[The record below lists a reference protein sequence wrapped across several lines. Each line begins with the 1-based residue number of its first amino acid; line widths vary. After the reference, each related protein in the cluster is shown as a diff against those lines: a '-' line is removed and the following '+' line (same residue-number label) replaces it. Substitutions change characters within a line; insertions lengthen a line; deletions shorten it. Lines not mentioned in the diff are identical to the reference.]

1 MTHWGREWQT
11 TPVFLP
17 GESHREYAKE
27 KRYDTGMS
35 SAGQKA
41 SNTLLKKSRG
51 QLVIAPVRMKQLGQ
65 SRNDTQLWLV
75 VKVKSDAVKNNIA

>member
-1 MTHWGREWQT
+1 M
-11 TPVFLP
+11 L
-17 GESHREYAKE
+17 GESHRQYKKA

-35 SAGQKA
+35 SRGQKA
-41 SNTLLKKSRG
+41 SNTLIGKSRG
-51 QLVIAPVRMKQLGQ
+51 QLQIAPVRMKQLGQ